1 MADTADD
8 RLLARVA
15 AELRRPRAPRPGFDE
30 RVMAAVRAPHPP
42 VPARAWAWLREPRAL
57 ALSPLGGGGL
67 ALAAVVAGLAIGGV
81 TMWRALRS
89 APGPALAGSAAA
101 GAGAG
106 GGTPARAIVTFV
118 LVAPGAR
125 SVALAG
131 DFDGWDRTR
140 LMMRRGAPGLWT
152 LDVLLAPG
160 RYQYAF
166 VVDGDRFVADPAA
179 PPAVGDD
186 FGQPTSVVTVGAP
199 GGAAARAGGGA
210 GSAGGTS

>member
-15 AELRRPRAPRPGFDE
+15 AELRRPREPRPGFDE

-131 DFDGWDRTR
+131 DFDGWDRGAV
-140 LMMRRGAPGLWT
+140 RRGCGPSTCCSLRAATSTRSWWT
-152 LDVLLAPG
+152 ATGSWRIP
-160 RYQYAF
+160 RP
-166 VVDGDRFVADPAA
+166 R
-179 PPAVGDD
+179 PPWAT
-186 FGQPTSVVTVGAP
+186 TSASP
-199 GGAAARAGGGA
+199 RR
-210 GSAGGTS
+210 S